1 MKNEIIENAIS
12 VYNNFFTFPVNL
24 INLEIS
30 GVYGNSLLNE
40 MNELI
45 ELYKIYEQ
53 GADFCI
59 DTEKDFAP
67 CDIKIKKSA
76 HLIDKE
82 SRFMF
87 SEPLDINIR
96 PQGKTLQGIEKEK
109 VMKDLSIIQ
118 TLVKNVLKTN
128 NFNDSLLK
136 ASKDCFIAKRIAIVA
151 NFNEDG
157 ITLNFCPSLE
167 FIYDVDVNN
176 FNRMTKL
183 ICFFTIVDEQ
193 DKTKQRIYKKKYWLE
208 EDGKCHVNEVIYNG
222 LGEEMEIV
230 IEDMTTKFN
239 YIPGVVI
246 LNDGLTGDLKGV
258 SDIGKVYEFE
268 SDYSRFSN
276 LDRDAERQGMNQIR
290 YAIDMD
296 PNSTKNLKIAPGAF
310 WDTTSDINNEK
321 TGKVG
326 ILDNSMAY
334 SEALTTTLK
343 RMETDMYEQLDVPNT
358 NIENIKGLITSGKGL
373 KSLYWPMIVRCNE
386 KMVVWKSKIE
396 FLIRCIIDGAILYP
410 NSAKKYIYDPLP
422 KIDYEVEIV
431 NNYALPEDE
440 IEEKTMDIQE
450 VNSQAMSRKAYMKK
464 WRGLTEEEA
473 DKELKQIALE
483 RQLLEESYFEED
495 IDVNKNNGSKINQ
508 QANSLTNDG
517 NGVTAGIS
525 KLRDNV

>member
-1 MKNEIIENAIS
+1 MKNEIIENAITI
-12 VYNNFFTFPVNL
+12 YNSNKTLPFNL
-24 INLEIS
+24 INMEIA
-30 GVYGNSLLNE
+30 GIYGTNLLIE

-53 GADFCI
+53 GADFPI
-59 DTEKDFAP
+59 DTEKDYVP
-67 CDIKIKKSA
+67 CDTKIKKSA
-76 HLIDKE
+76 RLIDKE
-82 SRFMF
+82 ARFMF

-109 VMKDLSIIQ
+109 VMKELSTIQ

-128 NFNDSLLK
+128 NFNDAILK

-151 NFNEDG
+151 NFNDEG

-176 FNRMTKL
+176 YNRITKL
-183 ICFFTIVDEQ
+183 ICFFTMEDDI
-193 DKTKQRIYKKKYWLE
+193 DKTKQRIYKKKYWL
-208 EDGKCHVNEVIYNG
+208 DNNKCHVSEVLYNG
-222 LGEEMEIV
+222 LGEIV
-230 IEDMTTKFN
+230 EVIIEDLETKFN
-239 YIPGVVI
+239 YIPAVVI
-246 LNDGLTGDLKGV
+246 INDGLTGDLKGS
-258 SDIGKVYEFE
+258 SDISKVYEFE

-276 LDRDAERQGMNQIR
+276 LDKDAERQGMNQIR
-290 YAIDMD
+290 YTIDME
-296 PNSTKNLKIAPGAF
+296 PESTKDLKNAPGAF
-310 WDTTSDINNEK
+310 WDMTSDATNEK
-321 TGKVG
+321 TGQVG
-326 ILDNSMAY
+326 TLDNSMAY

-343 RMETDMYEQLDVPNT
+343 RTETDMYEQLSITNT

-410 NSAKKYIYDPLP
+410 NSSKKYIYDTLP

-440 IEEKTMDIQE
+440 IEEKTMDLQE

-517 NGVTAGIS
+517 NGIKEGIS
-525 KLRDNV
+525 KLKDNV